1 MDHMILDQRLKD
13 LPTSIW
19 QKIAQI
25 DELKGQWI
33 GGVKLGPQV
42 LGRLKKSVLVTST
55 GASTRIEGARLA
67 DEDVE
72 KLMRGIAIQQFSDRD
87 KQEVQGYY
95 ELLNNV
101 FDSWDRLKFTESLIK
116 HFHQELLKYV
126 EKDIRQRGDYKKR
139 ENQVHMIDEAGQSVG
154 ILFDT
159 TPAFLTPKEM
169 QELVEWTQSAIGS
182 QKYHPLPTIANFLVQ
197 FLQIHPFQDGNGRI
211 SRILTNLLMLQA
223 GYAYMPYTSH
233 EKIIEDNKP
242 EYYLALRQSQKTF
255 KTGNETIVPWLA
267 FFLDVTLHQ
276 SKMALDLFSEENVE
290 KLLSPRQLE
299 VWQYMQDAIEVTP
312 RELSEKLGIPR
323 PTINQVLN
331 KLLDL
336 KMIERLGLGR
346 ATRYK
351 INQKRK

>member
-1 MDHMILDQRLKD
+1 MDHMILDQYLED
-13 LPTSIW
+13 LPTSVW
-19 QKIAQI
+19 RKIAQI

-55 GASTRIEGARLA
+55 GASTRIEGARLS

-72 KLMRGIAIQQFSDRD
+72 KLMRGVAIQQFSDRD
-87 KQEVQGYY
+87 KQEVRGYY

-101 FDSWDRLKFTESLIK
+101 FDSWKRLRFTEGLIK
-116 HFHQELLKYV
+116 HIHKELLKYA
-126 EKDIRQRGDYKKR
+126 EKDTRHRGDYKKQ

-159 TPAFLTPKEM
+159 TPAYLTPKEM
-169 QELVEWTQSAIGS
+169 QELVEWTRSAIDN
-182 QKYHPLPTIANFLVQ
+182 QRHHPLLIIANFLVQ
-197 FLQIHPFQDGNGRI
+197 FLQIHPFQDGNGRL

-223 GYAYMPYTSH
+223 GYAYMPYASH

-242 EYYLALRQSQKTF
+242 DYYLALRQSQKTF
-255 KTGNETIVPWLA
+255 NTDQETVVPWLE
-267 FFLDVTLHQ
+267 FFLDVSLHQ

-299 VWQYMQDAIEVTP
+299 VWLYMQDAIEVTP
-312 RELSEKLGIPR
+312 RELSETLGIPR
-323 PTINQVLN
+323 PTINQVLDR
-331 KLLDL
+331 LLDL
-336 KMIERLGLGR
+336 KRIERLGLGR
-346 ATRYK
+346 GTRYRV
-351 INQKRK
+351 I